1 MVCTYFWRTV
11 FKFSLPF
18 VVGRKKESSSRVQEN
33 EEGRGKRDAIRLH
46 EVYTLE
52 TVVVA
57 DSDMVQYH
65 GGEAAQRFLLT
76 VMNMVRFLESNAV
89 FDFPHL
95 SLSQTETVYSNTY
108 KCLFKYRD

>member
-1 MVCTYFWRTV
+1 MVSTYFWRTV
-11 FKFSLPF
+11 FKFSRPF
-18 VVGRKKESSSRVQEN
+18 VVGRKKESSSRVN

-95 SLSQTETVYSNTY
+95 SLSQT
-108 KCLFKYRD
+108 

>member
-1 MVCTYFWRTV
+1 MICTYFWHTV

-18 VVGRKKESSSRVQEN
+18 VIGRKKESSSKVN

-76 VMNMVRFLESNAV
+76 VMNMVRFLELNTV

-95 SLSQTETVYSNTY
+95 SLSQT
-108 KCLFKYRD
+108 